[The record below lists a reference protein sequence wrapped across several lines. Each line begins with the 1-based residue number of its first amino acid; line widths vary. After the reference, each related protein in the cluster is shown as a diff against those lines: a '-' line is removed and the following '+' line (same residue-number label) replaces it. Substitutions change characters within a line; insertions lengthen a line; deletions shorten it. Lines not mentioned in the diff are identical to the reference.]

1 MIRQSVT
8 VPPPHCTNRYEAR
21 SRQPSAQDAGYMLLI
36 NSKKSQY
43 SCSLAA
49 RTCSEGPA
57 ASATR
62 TDSAH
67 DGLKKSDIG
76 SSPRQHRL
84 HLLQPVLE
92 GGREPDAHVV
102 QLAPE
107 LLEEQH
113 PHLLVGPAQR
123 LVVDPPADHPGDRQ
137 DGPQR
142 VVDLLDHRRVLAH
155 RVLQVPHPALHVP

>member
-8 VPPPHCTNRYEAR
+8 VPPPHCTNRYAVLPRPGR
-21 SRQPSAQDAGYMLLI
+21 SRQPSAQDAGYTLLI

-43 SCSLAA
+43 SCSLPA

-57 ASATR
+57 ASAAR

-67 DGLKKSDIG
+67 AGLKKSDIG
-76 SSPRQHRL
+76 SPSRQHRL
-84 HLLQPVLE
+84 HPLQQVLE
-92 GGREPDAHVV
+92 VGREPDAHVV

-113 PHLLVGPAQR
+113 PHLVVGPAQR
-123 LVVDPPADHPGDRQ
+123 LVVDPPADHAGHRQ
-137 DGPQR
+137 YRPER
-142 VVDLLDHRRVLAH
+142 VVDLVHHRRVLAT
-155 RVLQVPHPALHVP
+155 LGL

>member
-8 VPPPHCTNRYEAR
+8 VPPPHCTNRYVVLVRPGR

-36 NSKKSQY
+36 SSKKSQY

-49 RTCSEGPA
+49 RTCAEGPA
-57 ASATR
+57 ASASR

-76 SSPRQHRL
+76 LPSPQHRL
-84 HLLQPVLE
+84 PLLQQVLQV
-92 GGREPDAHVV
+92 GRGPDAHVV
-102 QLAPE
+102 RLAPE

-113 PHLLVGPAQR
+113 PELGV
-123 LVVDPPADHPGDRQ
+123 
-137 DGPQR
+137 
-142 VVDLLDHRRVLAH
+142 
-155 RVLQVPHPALHVP
+155 

>member
-8 VPPPHCTNRYEAR
+8 VPLRHCTNRYAVLLRPGR
-21 SRQPSAQDAGYMLLI
+21 SRQPSAQDAGYTLLI
-36 NSKKSQY
+36 KSKKSQY
-43 SCSLAA
+43 SCSLPA

-57 ASATR
+57 VSAAWTEE
-62 TDSAH
+62 AH

-76 SSPRQHRL
+76 SPPRQDGL
-84 HLLQPVLE
+84 HLLQQVLE
-92 GGREPDAHVV
+92 VGREPDAHVV

-113 PHLLVGPAQR
+113 PHLVVGPAQR

-142 VVDLLDHRRVLAH
+142 VVDLVDHRRVLAH
-155 RVLQVPHPALHVP
+155 RVLQVA